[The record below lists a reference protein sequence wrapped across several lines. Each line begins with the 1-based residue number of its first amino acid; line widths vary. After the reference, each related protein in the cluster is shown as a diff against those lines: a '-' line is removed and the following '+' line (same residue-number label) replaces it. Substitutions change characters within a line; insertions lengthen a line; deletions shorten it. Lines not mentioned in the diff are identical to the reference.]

1 MQNSSKKPLV
11 IAIVLVI
18 VVALVVIL
26 NSGRSS
32 STSNSSSTTSLA
44 SVDPI
49 TYSLITSK
57 SSYGQNE
64 KIGMIIS
71 IGNNTDQP
79 KTFSFKDGCQ
89 ASYKI
94 GDFDISKHIR
104 CLPEPSSF
112 TVEPHKT
119 VQIGAV
125 HYPSVYL
132 LPVGQFDLVAEVI
145 GYGKVNS
152 TITITK

>member
-1 MQNSSKKPLV
+1 MQNSSKKPLIVAVVVV
-11 IAIVLVI
+11 IVIVLVA
-18 VVALVVIL
+18 VLGG
-26 NSGRSS
+26 GRSS
-32 STSNSSSTTSLA
+32 TTSSLSSTTSLTTA
-44 SVDPI
+44 DPV

-64 KIGMIIS
+64 KIGMVIS
-71 IGNNTDQP
+71 ISNNTDQP

-119 VQIGAV
+119 FQIGAV

-145 GYGKVNS
+145 GYSKINS